1 MGNFGEIR
9 TMDTLVI
16 DRSKK
21 WTVEDY
27 LQMEEGVKCEILNGE
42 LIMTPAPLI
51 SHQRTVGL
59 LYQKL
64 VSFIN
69 LRQLG
74 ELFFAPVDVFID
86 RENVYQ
92 PDLVFVTST
101 NSSIIQEKGIM
112 GTPNLVA
119 EITSPTS
126 SYIDRYAK
134 KAKYEQ
140 FGVQEYWI
148 VDPAN
153 KTLEIFEINASSQ
166 YKLLLSLAIRGKVL
180 SNVLKESSFE
190 LAEIF

>member
-1 MGNFGEIR
+1 
-9 TMDTLVI
+9 MDSIII

-27 LQMEEGVKCEILNGE
+27 LQMEEEVKCEILNGE

-64 VSFIN
+64 VSCIN
-69 LRQLG
+69 LRQSG
-74 ELFFAPVDVFID
+74 ELFFAPVDVFFD
-86 RENVYQ
+86 QENVYQ
-92 PDLVFVTST
+92 PDLVFIAST
-101 NSSIIQEKGIM
+101 NSSIIQEKGLM
-112 GTPNLVA
+112 GTPDLVA
-119 EITSPTS
+119 EIISPSS

-153 KTLEIFEINASSQ
+153 KTLEIFVINASSQ
-166 YKLLLSLAIRGKVL
+166 YELLLSLAFRGNVL
-180 SNVLKESSFE
+180 SHVLKEMSFE